1 VRGFARSLSKI
12 RKKLLAACVV
22 YLPLGFLA
30 LLILANFYLGINKA
44 LTRNPVPTVGGFAPL
59 IVLSGSMEPA
69 IHPGDLVVI
78 RGQRAE
84 QYKIGDIATYLEG
97 QTVYTHRIVSR
108 EGGLFILQGD
118 NNNTVDEPV
127 RPEQF
132 AGKVL
137 LTIPKIGLLM
147 LFFQKPA
154 GLAVLALLVFLYVF
168 GEDLYAGVKKVQ
180 RRGGGKRGKRGD
192 DA

>member
-1 VRGFARSLSKI
+1 MLKI
-12 RKKLLAACVV
+12 LKKLPAAFIV
-22 YLPLGFLA
+22 YLPLGLLT

-44 LTRNPVPTVGGFAPL
+44 VTRNPVPMVGGFAPL

-69 IHPGDLVVI
+69 IHPGDVVVI

-97 QTVYTHRIVSR
+97 QTIYTHRIVGR
-108 EGGLFILQGD
+108 EGSLFILQGD

-127 RPEQF
+127 KPDQF
-132 AGKVL
+132 VGKVL
-137 LTIPKIGLLM
+137 LTIPKIGLAM

-168 GEDLYAGVKKVQ
+168 GEDLYARMQGMQ
-180 RRGGGKRGKRGD
+180 RRGGGKRGD

>member
-1 VRGFARSLSKI
+1 MSKI
-12 RKKLLAACVV
+12 RKKLPAAFIV
-22 YLPLGFLA
+22 YLPLGLLT

-44 LTRNPVPTVGGFAPL
+44 LTHNPVPMVGGFAPL

-78 RGQRAE
+78 RGQRAQ

-97 QTVYTHRIVSR
+97 QMVYTHRIVGR

-118 NNNTVDEPV
+118 NNNTADEPV

-137 LTIPKIGLLM
+137 LTIPKIGLAM

-168 GEDLYAGVKKVQ
+168 GEDLYAGVKKVR